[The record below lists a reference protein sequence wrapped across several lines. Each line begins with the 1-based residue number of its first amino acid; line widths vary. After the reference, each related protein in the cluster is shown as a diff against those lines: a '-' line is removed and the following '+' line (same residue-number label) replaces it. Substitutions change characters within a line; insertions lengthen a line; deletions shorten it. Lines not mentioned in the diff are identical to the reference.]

1 MSQNASEDSTD
12 LAIIPVNKKR
22 SKYVDFTIICKNQ
35 ASGKIIKFGVEKA
48 VISSASTFFNDM
60 FEACSSQE
68 NNDKEQLEMME
79 MDSETV
85 LKFLQCISGIV
96 DSQIWSIE

>member
-1 MSQNASEDSTD
+1 
-12 LAIIPVNKKR
+12 
-22 SKYVDFTIICKNQ
+22 
-35 ASGKIIKFGVEKA
+35 
-48 VISSASTFFNDM
+48 M

-85 LKFLQCISGIV
+85 LKFLQSISGIV
-96 DSQIWSIE
+96 DNQIWSIE